1 MDKRYNFLFDDNDKS
16 NYFVMYDA
24 TEKEMKDKE
33 LLNQFVK
40 ICQLAHALASSAD
53 CSHPWAKG
61 FKNDML
67 VNFHKLP
74 KDVQKLIYGHE

>member
-1 MDKRYNFLFDDNDKS
+1 M
-16 NYFVMYDA
+16 
-24 TEKEMKDKE
+24 DKE

-53 CSHPWAKG
+53 CSHPWAKE

-67 VNFHKLP
+67 VNFHRLP